1 MKLHHNTNR
10 ENASALTFF
19 DPKTF
24 IAEQE
29 ASREESSDDEKVK
42 TEMNLTK
49 NLEIS
54 SRMSKTVKKGD
65 YDDVKPR
72 VHSIRPPVGE

>member
-42 TEMNLTK
+42 IDLTK